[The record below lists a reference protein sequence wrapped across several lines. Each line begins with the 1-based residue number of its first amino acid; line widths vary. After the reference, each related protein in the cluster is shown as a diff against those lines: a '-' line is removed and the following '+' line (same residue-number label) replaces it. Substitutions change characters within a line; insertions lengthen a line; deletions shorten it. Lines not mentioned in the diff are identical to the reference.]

1 MKTVMKTVLKSC
13 FARLPGWLQRPLKG
27 GLEARAVRARHRAA
41 LRNLAAAA
49 SELSARSLEEVRTLS
64 DWTKRREDSRRA
76 LRAML
81 GLDPLPAK
89 TPLRAQIAG
98 TVERPAYRIEKIV
111 FESLPGLFVTANL
124 YLPRGGAGPRPAIVY
139 LNGHWP
145 TLDGAK
151 TGYQDR
157 YLWYPAN
164 GFALLVVDPLGYGEI
179 PGLHPGTNKLN
190 RWDWVSLGYTP
201 AGVEVWNAMRA
212 LDYLETRSEI
222 DSARVGATGISG
234 GGVMVQYWAA
244 LDERVAV
251 AAPSCSTFTIGNQV
265 VRDLVVH
272 QCDCTFYPNVYRL
285 DFPEVLAL
293 IAPRPL
299 LILGGRR
306 DTLFPP
312 AGFRAA
318 FRKAARIFGLY
329 EPAASAGA
337 RIRLVESNAGHTDP
351 PHFLAETRLWMCR
364 WLRGQEDV
372 PEARTGATPPPEAPE
387 TLRCLD
393 ACPPTA
399 RNSRIHDEWFARP
412 TGAVPATAADAD
424 RRKAQALELLRTQ
437 VLADPVQDSVPFR
450 TRRLAAGGGRA
461 GQFAAFG
468 EFEFDVEPAVPVKIS
483 LLLPDRAAKTQP
495 LVIWVR
501 SPGEPVLF
509 PDLDEFFPLL
519 RTHAF
524 AILTPRFSERPLTG
538 REHAAIERT
547 AVLTGRSLAALRTWD
562 VRRALAWVLRDRG
575 LAPSEIATYGRG
587 AAGVAGLYAA
597 LLEPG
602 IGHVVLREPPASH
615 LEGAA
620 LPTILRQTDL
630 DEMAGCLAPRRLT
643 LLARHPEAF
652 ARTQALYGLAGAPA
666 AFRCVADLAAAFA
679 AAAPKGAFPC

>member
-1 MKTVMKTVLKSC
+1 MKTVLKSC
-13 FARLPGWLQRPLKG
+13 FARLPGWLQRPLKR

-41 LRNLAAAA
+41 MRNLVQAAV
-49 SELSARSLEEVRTLS
+49 ELSAQSLEMVRTLP
-64 DWTKRREDSRRA
+64 DWQKRRETSRRQ
-76 LRAML
+76 LFAML
-81 GLDPLPAK
+81 GLEPLPER
-89 TPLRAQIAG
+89 TPLRARITG
-98 TVERPAYRIEKIV
+98 TIERPAYRIEKIV
-111 FESLPGLFVTANL
+111 FESRPGLFVTANL
-124 YLPRGGAGPRPAIVY
+124 YLPRERSGPVPAIVY

-179 PGLHPGTNKLN
+179 PGIHPGTNKLN
-190 RWDWVSLGYTP
+190 RWDWISRGYTP
-201 AGVEVWNAMRA
+201 AGVEVWNAIRA
-212 LDYLETRSEI
+212 LDYLETRPEV
-222 DSARVGATGISG
+222 DSARIGATGISG
-234 GGVMVQYWAA
+234 GGVMTQYWAA

-251 AAPSCSTFTIGNQV
+251 AAPSCSTFTIGDQV
-265 VRDLVVH
+265 ANDLVLH
-272 QCDCTFYPNVYRL
+272 QCDCTYYPNVHRL

-299 LILGGRR
+299 LILGGRK
-306 DTLFPP
+306 DMLFPP

-318 FRKAARIFGLY
+318 FRKTQRIYGLY
-329 EPAASAGA
+329 EPSVPGGS

-351 PHFLAETRLWMCR
+351 PHFLAETRQWMCR
-364 WLRGQEDV
+364 WLLGREDV
-372 PEARTGATPPPEAPE
+372 PAAQTGAVPPPEAPE

-393 ACPPTA
+393 ACPPSA
-399 RNSRIHDEWFARP
+399 RNSRIHDEWIARP
-412 TGAVPATAADAD
+412 AGAVPATPAAAD
-424 RRKAQALELLRTQ
+424 RRKAELLEVLRTQ
-437 VLADPVQDSVPFR
+437 VLAEPVREAVPFR

-468 EFEFDVEPAVPVKIS
+468 EYEFDVEPAVPVKIS
-483 LLLPDRAAKTQP
+483 LLMPDRAAKTNP

-519 RTHAF
+519 RTHAL

-562 VRRALAWVLRDRG
+562 VRRALAWVVRDRG
-575 LAPSEIATYGRG
+575 LAPAEIATYGRG
-587 AAGVAGLYAA
+587 EAGIAGLYAA

-602 IGHVVLREPPASH
+602 IGHVVLRDPPVSH
-615 LEGAA
+615 LDAAA
-620 LPTILRQTDL
+620 LPTILRHADV
-630 DEMAGCLAPRRLT
+630 DEMLGLLAPRRVT
-643 LLARHPEAF
+643 LLSRRPEAYAL
-652 ARTQALYGLAGAPA
+652 AREYYRLADASA
-666 AFRCVADLAAAFA
+666 AFRSAADVAAAFA
-679 AAAPKGAFPC
+679 APAPKGAAPC